1 MESLNKNIENIIF
14 QVRGRKV
21 ILDRDL
27 SDLLNIET
35 RELNQKVKRNINL
48 FSKSKYFQM
57 TKEEFIDWKS
67 QFVMS
72 ENDKIG
78 LRRAPYV
85 LTFEGIKVLSTIL
98 KPEKAKLITKI
109 ITETFENKN
118 NNLKVSDCLYLKE
131 ENIKNMIYNIRGKR
145 VILDEDIAK
154 LFQYETKMLNRQV
167 LRNIERFP
175 ENYCFQLTQEE
186 YINSLRCQIGTLK
199 GGRGEHRKY
208 LPYAFTEYGVI
219 MLTSILKSKVAIEA
233 SIKITNTFIDMRKM
247 ISEELIEENFYKS
260 LIIQNTED
268 IKKINETLKN
278 LSANDLKEKIFFD
291 GEIYDAYSKIIDI
304 LQKAKEELIII
315 DGYADKSLL
324 DIIRN
329 INIPVTLITKNKT
342 LLKDIDI
349 KKYQKQYNNLKI
361 IHNDKFH
368 DRFIIIDKNQIYH
381 LGTSLNHAG
390 NKVFAINKIEE
401 PELIIKLLSKISSI
415 NI

>member
-1 MESLNKNIENIIF
+1 MESLNKNIENIIC
-14 QVRGRKV
+14 QVRGKKV

-27 SDLLNIET
+27 SNLLNIET

-48 FSKSKYFQM
+48 FSKSNYFQM
-57 TKEEFIDWKS
+57 TEKEFIDWKS
-67 QFVMS
+67 QFVIS
-72 ENDKIG
+72 KNDKIG

-85 LTFEGIKVLSTIL
+85 FTIEGIKILSTIL
-98 KPEKAKLITKI
+98 KPEKAKGITKI

-175 ENYCFQLTQEE
+175 GNYCFQLTEEE
-186 YINSLRCQIGTLK
+186 YNANLRYQFGTSSY
-199 GGRGEHRKY
+199 GGRRY

-268 IKKINETLKN
+268 IKKINETLKS

-291 GEIYDAYSKIIDI
+291 GEIYDAYSKIIGI

>member
-48 FSKSKYFQM
+48 FSKSNYFQM

-154 LFQYETKMLNRQV
+154 LFQYETNMLNRQV

-175 ENYCFQLTQEE
+175 GNYCFQLTEEE
-186 YINSLRCQIGTLK
+186 YNANLRYQFGTSSY
-199 GGRGEHRKY
+199 GGRRY

-268 IKKINETLKN
+268 IKK
-278 LSANDLKEKIFFD
+278 
-291 GEIYDAYSKIIDI
+291 
-304 LQKAKEELIII
+304 
-315 DGYADKSLL
+315 
-324 DIIRN
+324 
-329 INIPVTLITKNKT
+329 NK
-342 LLKDIDI
+342 
-349 KKYQKQYNNLKI
+349 
-361 IHNDKFH
+361 
-368 DRFIIIDKNQIYH
+368 
-381 LGTSLNHAG
+381 
-390 NKVFAINKIEE
+390 
-401 PELIIKLLSKISSI
+401 
-415 NI
+415 